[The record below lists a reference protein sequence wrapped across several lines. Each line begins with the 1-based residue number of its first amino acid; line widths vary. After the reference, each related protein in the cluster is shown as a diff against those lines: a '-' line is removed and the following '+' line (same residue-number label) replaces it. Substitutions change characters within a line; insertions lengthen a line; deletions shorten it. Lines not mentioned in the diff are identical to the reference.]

1 MIFTLIQDLYTIYTT
16 IDTYMHNMKMNQ
28 STNFFNM
35 QNFQMLRSL
44 WSNQMK
50 NWLISDLCKLVTIST
65 Y

>member
-1 MIFTLIQDLYTIYTT
+1 MVYKVLYTMYTT

-28 STNFFNM
+28 STIFFNLE
-35 QNFQMLRSL
+35 NFHMLWSL
-44 WSNQMK
+44 RSNQMK